1 MTIATPKPPIP
12 PLLPL
17 VAGLSP
23 FSIGGM
29 LLLAVLW
36 GLSIPIT
43 KLGLESMP
51 PITFTALRFAF
62 AVPFLFLFAIGRHRI
77 PLSALPQVAALGVIG
92 IGIGNLSQSFGV
104 AGASAS
110 VSTIVSATIP
120 VFIVILAAL
129 RLGQSVSCVQQFGLA
144 AAFAGVALVALG
156 QGDGAGDLAQTTLT
170 GVALVLLSAVTI
182 AFYYVWSVELA
193 ARLGTVTVVI
203 WSTLAGSLALLPFTA
218 WEVAN
223 TSFGVKPVAVASA
236 VYLGLLVSAV
246 GLFLWLWLLRTVPAR
261 VAASVQ
267 FLQPVF
273 GIAAS
278 AAMFGDRMGPLFIA
292 GVVLVL
298 IGVGLSIVTRPA
310 RR

>member
-1 MTIATPKPPIP
+1 MSVTTSETPAGPLAARLAPLSIA
-12 PLLPL
+12 
-17 VAGLSP
+17 
-23 FSIGGM
+23 GM

-43 KLGLESMP
+43 KLGLDTMP
-51 PITFTALRFAF
+51 PMTFTALRFAF
-62 AVPFLFLFAIGRHRI
+62 AVPFLFLFAVGRHRI
-77 PLSALPQVAALGVIG
+77 PISALPKVAALGLIG
-92 IGIGNLSQSFGV
+92 IAVGNVSQSFGV

-120 VFIVILAAL
+120 VFIVILAAI
-129 RLGQSVSCVQQFGLA
+129 RLGQRVNRVQQFGLA

-156 QGDGAGDLAQTTLT
+156 QGNGAEELTQTTVT

-182 AFYYVWSVELA
+182 AVYYVWSVELA
-193 ARLGTVTVVI
+193 DRFGTVTVVI
-203 WSTLAGSLALLPFTA
+203 WSTLAGFLALLPFTA
-218 WEVAN
+218 WEVAT
-223 TSFGVKPVAVASA
+223 TSFQVEPVAIASA
-236 VYLGLLVSAV
+236 VYLGLLVSAA

-278 AAMFGDRMGPLFIA
+278 AAMFGDRIGPIFVA
-292 GVVLVL
+292 GGVLVL
-298 IGVGLSIVTRPA
+298 IGIVLSIITRRSA
-310 RR
+310 

>member
-1 MTIATPKPPIP
+1 MTITTPETAAPSFV
-12 PLLPL
+12 PL
-17 VAGLSP
+17 VARLSP
-23 FSIGGM
+23 LSIGGM
-29 LLLAVLW
+29 LLLAMLW

-43 KLGLESMP
+43 KLGLADMP
-51 PITFTALRFAF
+51 PIAFTALRFTF

-77 PLSALPQVAALGVIG
+77 PLSALPPVAALGVVG

-129 RLGQSVSCVQQFGLA
+129 RLGQSVSRVQQFGLA
-144 AAFAGVALVALG
+144 AAFTGVAVVALG
-156 QGDGAGDLAQTTLT
+156 QGGGASDLAQTTVT

-193 ARLGTVTVVI
+193 AHYGTVTVVI
-203 WSTLAGSLALLPFTA
+203 WSTLAGFLALLPFTA
-218 WEVAN
+218 WEVAT
-223 TSFGVKPVAVASA
+223 TSFSVTPVAVASA

-273 GIAAS
+273 GIGAS
-278 AAMFGDRMGPLFIA
+278 AAMFGDRMGPLFVA
-292 GVVLVL
+292 GAALVL
-298 IGVGLSIVTRPA
+298 IGVGLSIVTR
-310 RR
+310 RIG